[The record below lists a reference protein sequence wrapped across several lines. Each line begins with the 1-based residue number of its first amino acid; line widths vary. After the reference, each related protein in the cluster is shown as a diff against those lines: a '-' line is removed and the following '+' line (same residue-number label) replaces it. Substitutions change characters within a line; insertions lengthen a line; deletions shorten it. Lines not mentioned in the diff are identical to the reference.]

1 MNQSWKTAL
10 LEAAALAAL
19 AMIGALLLSVIWI
32 AWHGGGLFLAGAA
45 IVGILGLALFVRLLR
60 AAGDAL
66 FG

>member
-1 MNQSWKTAL
+1 L